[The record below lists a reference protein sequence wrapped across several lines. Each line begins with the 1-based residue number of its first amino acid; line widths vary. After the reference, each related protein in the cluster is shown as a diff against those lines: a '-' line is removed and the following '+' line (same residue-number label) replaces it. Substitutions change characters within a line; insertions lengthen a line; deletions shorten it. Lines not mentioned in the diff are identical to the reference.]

1 MDRVSIKGHSDPVTR
16 VDVRWQQ
23 GMGPMGRARAR
34 TSARVVLRVI
44 PLHPQAMSS
53 GEWHKISVRVPFAN
67 SKHADIAKQVI
78 EVDRELQPQAVKR
91 ELTVEGDVLVASFST
106 LTVRLARLSLNSFLE
121 NVDLVVRTISQFGDD
136 AEHCPM
142 PPTHS

>member
-1 MDRVSIKGHSDPVTR
+1 MDGRGH
-16 VDVRWQQ
+16 W
-23 GMGPMGRARAR
+23 
-34 TSARVVLRVI
+34 RVI
-44 PLHPQAMSS
+44 PLHPQAMS
-53 GEWHKISVRVPFAN
+53 GEWHKISVRIPFAN

-121 NVDLVVRTISQFGDD
+121 NVDLVVRIISQFGDD

-142 PPTHS
+142 LPTHS